1 MTMTT
6 DPKPPQTDVAGPLPR
21 GIWRLFLAVFAVA
34 VVATLLVTFVL
45 VTMFERKQEARTPFV
60 RAVEVGEVS
69 TDPAPWGA
77 NWPHQYDGWRSTAGD
92 KFYGGSSALPQSK
105 LETSPWLKRLYA
117 NYAFSID
124 YREARGH
131 AYMLYD
137 QGVTER
143 VTQKPQA
150 GACLHCHASTSVLYR
165 KVGLEA
171 MGEPADD
178 AALAAGFNMPAVIRG
193 FEELSTR
200 PYFEVMQLLRSV
212 PDGTPDLEDG
222 AFPLPPVGGFT
233 GEIAGQPV
241 DQTQIAHGAA
251 HPVSCIDCHDP
262 QTLQLRVTRPG
273 FVLGI
278 SALAAGEAP
287 VPHLPS
293 IERWRQGDRDRPY
306 DPNRDASRQEM
317 RTFACAQ
324 CHVEYYCANKQTLTY
339 PWAHGLRA
347 EDLERFWEE
356 EVFPDGTPF
365 YDYLHGETGAPVFK
379 VQHPEFELW
388 SQGIHAA
395 SGVSCADCH
404 MPYERRGAMK
414 ISNHTVASPLG
425 RIDSACQQCHNRDS
439 EELEQRITAVQDKT
453 LAAMDRAAH
462 AFTDMLDAILEAKAA
477 GVAEDRLQE
486 VYRLQRK
493 AMWRL
498 DYISSENSRGF
509 HADQEAMRIL
519 AESIDYSRQAQAMAT
534 GLRAPAPP
542 PIDAVEV
549 KPVIGVTPP
558 TDAAAR

>member
-1 MTMTT
+1 MKTT
-6 DPKPPQTDVAGPLPR
+6 TNDR
-21 GIWRLFLAVFAVA
+21 GQPTAPSPAPTRIWQLLVAVFAVA

-45 VTMFERKQEARTPFV
+45 VTMFERKQEARAPFV
-60 RAVEVGEVS
+60 RAVEVTEIS
-69 TDPAPWGA
+69 TDPEPWGA
-77 NWPHQYDGWRSTAGD
+77 NWPHQYDGWRLTAGD
-92 KFYGGSSALPQSK
+92 RFYGGSSALPTSK
-105 LETSPWLKRLYA
+105 LEKYPWLQRLYA

-150 GACLHCHASTSVLYR
+150 GACLHCHASLTVLYR

-171 MGEPADD
+171 MGQPTDD

-200 PYFEVMQLLRSV
+200 PYFEVMQMLPTV
-212 PDGTPDLEDG
+212 PDGTPEADQG

-233 GEIAGQPV
+233 GEIAGEPL
-241 DQTQIAHGAA
+241 DQAQVAHGAA

-262 QTLQLRVTRPG
+262 ETLQLRVTRPG
-273 FVLGI
+273 FMLGI
-278 SALAAGEAP
+278 AVLAEGDAA

-293 IERWRQGDRDRPY
+293 IERWRQGERERPY
-306 DPNRDASRQEM
+306 DPNLDASRQEM

-324 CHVEYYCANKQTLTY
+324 CHVEYYCGSKQTLTL
-339 PWAHGLRA
+339 PWAHGLKA
-347 EDLERFWEE
+347 EDEERFWEE

-414 ISNHTVASPLG
+414 VSNHTVASPLG
-425 RIDSACQQCHNRDS
+425 RVNSACQQCHNQDTK
-439 EELEQRITAVQDKT
+439 ELEARIATLQEKT
-453 LAAMDRAAH
+453 LAAMDRAAR
-462 AFTDMLDAILEAKAA
+462 AMTDMLDAILQAKAA
-477 GVAEDRLQE
+477 GVAEDHLQE
-486 VYRLQRK
+486 VYLLQRK

-509 HADQEAMRIL
+509 HADQEAMRLL

-534 GLRAPAPP
+534 GLRAPPP
-542 PIDAVEV
+542 PAIDAMAV
-549 KPVIGVTPP
+549 KPVIGVTPG
-558 TDAAAR
+558 A